1 MTPLLPVAR
10 SRAPAAARRHDLD
23 GLRAL
28 AVLLVAVSHVWI
40 GRVSGGVDVF
50 LLLSGFFVG
59 GGIVRAVLRGDFAI
73 GAFLVRT
80 GRRLLPALFFVLL
93 VILAATAA
101 FAPVPRWSEAARQT
115 LASAFSVENW
125 YLAGSGR
132 DYGAAAAVD
141 SPYQHLWSMSVQM
154 QLFVAM
160 ATVVAIVAVVLRRRS
175 VQPTWRAAFT
185 VTAVACGA
193 SFLWASVGVAI
204 DPAWAYFDTVG
215 RAWEFLLGT
224 MLALLLDRARS
235 TGSLM
240 TEWVGPAIATVL
252 AWCGVAA
259 ILVTGLV
266 VDGGTAFPG
275 PAALLPLTGAVLLVL
290 FPGGWWGP
298 SRLLAWRPVA
308 AAGLYAYAFY
318 LWHWPVLVFALRLRG
333 GEELGWLGG
342 SAVLGFSA
350 VLAWGSVRF
359 VERRFAPGPSAAPR
373 EQSRPHLADRR
384 AGSSRPTARALGILA
399 IAGALVVAVPT
410 AWLTHVEAERAQLG
424 VVASDLDRY
433 PGASVAAFPG
443 QFSWDPSHGRIPSSA
458 VAAGDTSKAIKDG
471 CNAVDAEVVLCSYGD
486 LDATRVLAVVGG
498 SHTEQWADALSAL
511 GEEHGFRVDTMIKW
525 SCELVDGRE
534 GVEFFDDACVE
545 WSAHAL
551 DALLEHHP
559 DAVFTTGTRP
569 NNTDEDRQEMVPWAY
584 ERAWARLAEA
594 GIPIVTIRDNPWT
607 GRDPVDCVTASETPD
622 ETCGIPRADV
632 LDESPPP
639 TRTDPAALGLLPLD
653 LTDVLCS
660 LEWCAF
666 AQGGRLVY
674 RDDHHLTNSWVMST
688 VPILR
693 ERMLPLLGW

>member
-1 MTPLLPVAR
+1 MTSPLPVER
-10 SRAPAAARRHDLD
+10 SRAPGAARRYDLD

-50 LLLSGFFVG
+50 LLLSGYFIG

-80 GRRLLPALFFVLL
+80 GRRLLPGLFVVLL
-93 VILAATAA
+93 AVLAATAA
-101 FAPVPRWSEAARQT
+101 VMPVPRWSEAARQN
-115 LASAFSVENW
+115 LASALSVENW

-132 DYGAAAAVD
+132 EYGAAAVID
-141 SPYQHLWSMSVQM
+141 SPYQHLWSMSVQG
-154 QLFVAM
+154 QLFVGM
-160 ATVVAIVAVVLRRRS
+160 ALIAAIAAAVLRRRGIL
-175 VQPTWRAAFT
+175 PTRRATLVVIT
-185 VTAVACGA
+185 VIGGA
-193 SFLWASVGVAI
+193 SFVWASIGVAV

-224 MLALLLDRARS
+224 ALALRAEREWLPRGRPAARVGS
-235 TGSLM
+235 T
-240 TEWVGPAIATVL
+240 L
-252 AWCGVAA
+252 ASVRGWCAVAA
-259 ILVTGLV
+259 ILATGV
-266 VDGGTAFPG
+266 IVDGGSAFPG
-275 PAALLPLTGAVLLVL
+275 PAALLPLGGAAVLILL
-290 FPGGWWGP
+290 PGGRWGP
-298 SRLLAWRPVA
+298 SRVLAWHPVS
-308 AAGLYAYAFY
+308 AAGTFAYAFY
-318 LWHWPVLVFALRLRG
+318 LWHWPVLVFALRWGG
-333 GEELGWLGG
+333 GEDLGWLGG

-534 GVEFFDDACVE
+534 GVEFFDDGCVD

-569 NNTDEDRQEMVPWAY
+569 NNTDEDRREMVPWAY

-594 GIPIVTIRDNPWT
+594 GIPIMTIRDNPWT

-622 ETCGIPRADV
+622 ATCGIPRADV

-639 TRTDPAALGLLPLD
+639 TRMDPAALGLLPLD

-660 LEWCAF
+660 PEWCAF